1 MTKAAISAGSLPSW
15 ADQMKALMPVA
26 DNLIAKWGRPN
37 VTEAERQDMYNLALA
52 ILSEGYL
59 CYVYANAAR
68 PEWVPLWN
76 LAYNQGGPNPDYV
89 YSRAVVDDTGI
100 YRISGYRGT
109 IRFVDIGQNGQ
120 TMLTSLQA
128 SRDST
133 KAGPGKNDLDEL
145 TFDKDGYFS
154 VILSAERPAGY
165 TGDWWKL
172 HPGMHWLLMRRCACD
187 WKNEIDARMAIE
199 RLDEVAPPTVEEIS
213 KRFSELPA
221 WVEGMITFDM
231 ELVQYYR
238 EHHPTNGLERSK
250 VISTI
255 GGLTNQ
261 FYYDGIYEIDDD
273 EALVVETDLPREC
286 RYWQMLVADDRFCT
300 VDWYNRQSS
309 LNDVQARLDS
319 DGKLRVVISNRDPG
333 VPNWLDKADNRW
345 GMIQM
350 RFNEATDDPQPVVTR
365 CKVTDVRQHLPA
377 ETPVVTPDERKQALR
392 DRREAAQFRR
402 LW

>member
-1 MTKAAISAGSLPSW
+1 
-15 ADQMKALMPVA
+15 
-26 DNLIAKWGRPN
+26 
-37 VTEAERQDMYNLALA
+37 
-52 ILSEGYL
+52 
-59 CYVYANAAR
+59 
-68 PEWVPLWN
+68 
-76 LAYNQGGPNPDYV
+76 
-89 YSRAVVDDTGI
+89 
-100 YRISGYRGT
+100 
-109 IRFVDIGQNGQ
+109 
-120 TMLTSLQA
+120 
-128 SRDST
+128 
-133 KAGPGKNDLDEL
+133 
-145 TFDKDGYFS
+145 
-154 VILSAERPAGY
+154 
-165 TGDWWKL
+165 
-172 HPGMHWLLMRRCACD
+172 MHWLLMRRCACD

-199 RLDEVAPPTVEEIS
+199 RLDEVAPPTIEEIS
-213 KRFSELPA
+213 RRFSELPA

-333 VPNWLDKADNRW
+333 VPNWLDKADHRW

-365 CKVTDVRQHLPA
+365 CKVTDVRRHLPA
-377 ETPVVTPDERKQALR
+377 ETPVVTPEERKQALR